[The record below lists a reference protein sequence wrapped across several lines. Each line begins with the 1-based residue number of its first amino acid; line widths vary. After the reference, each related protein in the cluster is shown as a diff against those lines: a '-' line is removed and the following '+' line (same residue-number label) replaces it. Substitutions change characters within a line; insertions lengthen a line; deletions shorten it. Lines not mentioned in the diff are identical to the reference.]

1 MVVLVKS
8 LAEQLLSGKG
18 LKPTPQ
24 RVVITQYVLE
34 TETHPTAEEVFVA
47 VENALPVALSR
58 ATVYNTLNALV
69 KVGVVREMYTDPSAA
84 RYDANLSDHHH
95 FIDVKTG
102 RILDVPKE
110 MVPEL
115 TQHLGKNYKVHNYQV
130 TFYGEVEE

>member
-1 MVVLVKS
+1 VKS
-8 LAEQLLSGKG
+8 LAEQLLDSKG

-24 RVVITQYVLE
+24 RVVITQFVLE
-34 TETHPTAEEVFVA
+34 TESHPTAEEVFLA
-47 VENALPVALSR
+47 VENSLPVALSR

-69 KVGVVREMYTDPSAA
+69 KAGVVREMYTDPAAA
-84 RYDANLSDHHH
+84 RYDANLTEHHH

-115 TQHLGKNYKVHNYQV
+115 TQHLGKNFKVHNYQV

>member
-1 MVVLVKS
+1 MKS
-8 LAEQLLSGKG
+8 LAEQLLDSKG

-24 RVVITQYVLE
+24 RVVITRFVLE
-34 TETHPTAEEVFVA
+34 TESHPTAEEVFLA
-47 VENALPVALSR
+47 VENSLPVALSR

-69 KVGVVREMYTDPSAA
+69 KAGVVREMYTDPAAA
-84 RYDANLSDHHH
+84 RYDANLTEHHH

-115 TQHLGKNYKVHNYQV
+115 TQHLGKNFKVHNYQV

>member
-1 MVVLVKS
+1 MKS
-8 LAEQLLSGKG
+8 LAEQLLDSKG

-24 RVVITQYVLE
+24 RVVITQFVLE
-34 TETHPTAEEVFVA
+34 TESHPTAEEVFLA
-47 VENALPVALSR
+47 VENSLPVALSR

-69 KVGVVREMYTDPSAA
+69 KAGVVREMYTDPAAA
-84 RYDANLSDHHH
+84 RYDANLTEHHH

-115 TQHLGKNYKVHNYQV
+115 TQHLGKNFKVHNYQV

>member
-1 MVVLVKS
+1 MKS
-8 LAEQLLSGKG
+8 LAEQLLDSKG

-24 RVVITQYVLE
+24 RVVITQFVLE
-34 TETHPTAEEVFVA
+34 TESHPTAEAVFLA
-47 VENALPVALSR
+47 VENSLPVALSR

-69 KVGVVREMYTDPSAA
+69 KAGVVREMYTDPAAA
-84 RYDANLSDHHH
+84 RYDANLTEHHH

-115 TQHLGKNYKVHNYQV
+115 TQHLGKNFKVHNYQV

>member
-1 MVVLVKS
+1 MVEIVKS
-8 LAEQLLSGKG
+8 LAEQLLSSKG

-24 RVVITQYVLE
+24 RVVITQFVLE
-34 TETHPTAEEVFVA
+34 TECHPTAEEVFVA
-47 VENALPVALSR
+47 VEHALPVALSR

-69 KVGVVREMYTDPSAA
+69 KASVVREMYTDPAAA
-84 RYDANLSDHHH
+84 RYDANLTEHHH

-115 TQHLGKNYKVHNYQV
+115 TQHLGKNFKVHNYQV